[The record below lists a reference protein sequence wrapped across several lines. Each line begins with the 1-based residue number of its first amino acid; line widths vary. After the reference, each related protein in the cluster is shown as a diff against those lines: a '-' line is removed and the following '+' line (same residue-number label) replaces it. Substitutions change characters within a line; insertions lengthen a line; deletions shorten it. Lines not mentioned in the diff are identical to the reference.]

1 MSKITTEYI
10 KQQLVSHPE
19 SINNNWTQEKKW
31 KRINKYKED
40 DSIVREFSYDNNA
53 IVYVYEKNDN
63 IEISFQ
69 KMNENE
75 DAPQQFTSE
84 QIEAAKKVV
93 KKEIDYYTSDN
104 DDHTSVTEMLEYE
117 IAGSAICSQFKFFFD
132 INGDGKTINLK
143 DDDNALYIGPTMCS
157 DWDQHIGHIIDNYL
171 PEGIDEAAEC
181 YYLCEGYDGD
191 IWQLKADLES
201 RGLVWDKTKCSL
213 KNKKAPANLKNKLD
227 TPDINHTKPKSSD
240 PFHALR
246 IEIKKAIT
254 NDSPQQLLKLFND
267 GCSTNITLTNG
278 NTIIEEVISNK
289 KNKNNNELAQ
299 VAIENGVSLY
309 KANNKYNDNTS
320 VLRNLAS
327 RAEDFQPFIKFL
339 KDNHSHYLKDDDFL
353 SYIIMFNQYKTVEY
367 LVDEKILPVNHIFND
382 DETVWDK
389 IELFDKAINETMNVL
404 LQKGWDINQKDGS
417 GATPL
422 FRAATTFNMMYTDW
436 LLDNGANPKLK
447 NDQDKDVLSVLLT
460 TINSKIRYLG
470 GSMVMIE
477 NPDGIEV
484 GKQIYVKLS
493 SAIKYYG
500 QSRRRPY

>member
-10 KQQLVSHPE
+10 KQQLVSHPD

-31 KRINKYKED
+31 KRITKYKEG

-63 IEISFQ
+63 VEISYQ
-69 KMNENE
+69 KMNENQ

-84 QIEAAKKVV
+84 QIEAAKKVI
-93 KKEIDYYTSDN
+93 KQEMDYYTCDDDDN
-104 DDHTSVTEMLEYE
+104 SVTEMLEYE

-132 INGDGKTINLK
+132 INADGKTINLK
-143 DDDNALYIGPTMCS
+143 DDDNVLYISPTMYEH
-157 DWDQHIGHIIDNYL
+157 WDQHIGHIIDNYL
-171 PEGIDEAAEC
+171 PEGIYEAAEC
-181 YYLCEGYDGD
+181 YYLCEKYDGD

-201 RGLVWDKTKCSL
+201 RGLVWDKKNCSL
-213 KNKKAPANLKNKLD
+213 KNKKEPAIVQNKLD
-227 TPDINHTKPKSSD
+227 TPDINHAKPKSSD

-278 NTIIEEVISNK
+278 NTIIEEIIDNK
-289 KNKNNNELAQ
+289 KNKHHNELAQ

-309 KANNKYNDNTS
+309 KANSKYGDNTS

-327 RAEDFQPFIKFL
+327 RAQDFHTFIKFL
-339 KDNHSHYLKDDDFL
+339 KDTQSHYLKDEDFL
-353 SYIIMFNQYKTVEY
+353 SYIIIFNQYKTVEY
-367 LVDEKILPVNHIFND
+367 LIDEKIIPVNHIFND
-382 DETVWDK
+382 GETVWDM
-389 IELFDKAINETMNVL
+389 IELSDKAISQTMNIF
-404 LQKGWDINQKDGS
+404 LQKGWDLNQKNGS
-417 GATPL
+417 GDTPL
-422 FRAATTFNMMYTDW
+422 FRAATTFNMIYTDW

-447 NDQDKDVLSVLLT
+447 NAQDKDVLSVLLT
-460 TINSKIRYLG
+460 TINSKIRHLG

-500 QSRRRPY
+500 QHRRRPY